1 MKFQYS
7 FVAMSL
13 ALAGC
18 GGGSG
23 GDTSAPT
30 YDVAGTIV
38 SAGTLLDT
46 PVCIDLNQNYVCDST
61 EPSAKTDNA
70 GKFSLTSSDKNV
82 LTSTILAQVDQGSN
96 QTLRLAAPGQNLATG
111 NTVNGVTTLLA
122 GLVIDG
128 KTVAQAEEIVK
139 AQLADAGVSLSGTVM
154 SNAEASELDK
164 LEQNTV
170 VLLAAMQPKQMIK
183 GVALLAQ
190 SLSFQGKSLASDLLS
205 EVEVSAFAE
214 EIVAVAEQTVGSN
227 DTGAVLYFAEGSAD
241 LAEVQ
246 ASYPGQDAEYGFD
259 KEDKQTSTGAGFKF
273 VKLDSQ
279 GAALAADATEWACT
293 MDERTGLVWENKS
306 ADASSVQF
314 KDRLFAFES
323 ETFKPF
329 SKDVELAGCKD
340 AGDEVC
346 TTSQYVEYINKQSLC
361 GITVWRLP
369 TYRETYD
376 LLDFGEQTL
385 FAPNEEYA
393 PHNVYGFNVKYFPQ
407 QTIGS
412 PYLEYGAFW
421 HSDFTFV
428 NTSSQLVD
436 AEVYFPAIISRGVD
450 RGTISLVDI
459 RSSNTSA
466 DADDSYQF
474 PIRLVAVKG
483 Q

>member
-38 SAGTLLDT
+38 SVGTLLDT

-122 GLVIDG
+122 GLVVDG

-139 AQLADAGVSLSGTVM
+139 AQLTDAGVSLSGTVM

-170 VLLAAMQPKQMIK
+170 ALLAVMQPQQMTN

-190 SLSFQGKSLASDLLS
+190 SLSFQGKSLTSDLLS
-205 EVEVSAFAE
+205 EAEVSAFAE
-214 EIVAVAEQTVGSN
+214 EIAAVAEQTVGSN

-241 LAEVQ
+241 VAEVQ

-306 ADASSVQF
+306 TDASSVQF

-323 ETFKPF
+323 ETF
-329 SKDVELAGCKD
+329 KDVELAGCKD

-346 TTSQYVEYINKQSLC
+346 TTSQYVQYINKQSLC
-361 GITVWRLP
+361 GITGWRLP

-385 FAPNEEYA
+385 FAPNDEYA
-393 PHNVYGFNVKYFPQ
+393 KYNVYGFNVKYFPQ

-412 PYLEYGAFW
+412 PYLGYGAFW
-421 HSDFTFV
+421 HSDFKFT
-428 NTSSQLVD
+428 NASSQLID
-436 AEVYFPAIISRGVD
+436 GEIYFPAIVSRGKD
-450 RGTISLVDI
+450 RGTISYVEI

-466 DADDSYQF
+466 GADDSYQF

>member
-46 PVCIDLNQNYVCDST
+46 PVCIDLNQNYVCDTT
-61 EPSAKTDNA
+61 EPSTKTDNA
-70 GKFSLTSSDKNV
+70 GKFSLTSSDKNI
-82 LTSTILAQVDQGSN
+82 LTSTILAQVEQGSN
-96 QTLRLAAPGQNLATG
+96 QTLRLAAPGQHLATG
-111 NTVNGVTTLLA
+111 NTINGVTTLLA
-122 GLVIDG
+122 GLVVDG

-170 VLLAAMQPKQMIK
+170 ALLAAMQPQQMTQ

-227 DTGAVLYFAEGSAD
+227 DTGAVLYFAEGAAD
-241 LAEVQ
+241 VAEVQ

-323 ETFKPF
+323 EAFKPF

-361 GITVWRLP
+361 GITGWRLP

-385 FAPNEEYA
+385 FAPNDEYA
-393 PHNVYGFNVKYFPQ
+393 KYNVYGFNVKYFPQ

-412 PYLEYGAFW
+412 PYLGYGAFW
-421 HSDFTFV
+421 HSDFKFT
-428 NTSSQLVD
+428 NASSQLID
-436 AEVYFPAIISRGVD
+436 GEIYFPAIVSRGKD
-450 RGTISLVDI
+450 RGTISYVEI

-466 DADDSYQF
+466 GADDSYQF

>member
-46 PVCIDLNQNYVCDST
+46 PVCIDLNQNYVCDTT
-61 EPSAKTDNA
+61 EPSTKTDNA
-70 GKFSLTSSDKNV
+70 GKFSLTSSDKNI
-82 LTSTILAQVDQGSN
+82 LTSTILAQVEQGSN

-111 NTVNGVTTLLA
+111 NTINGVTTLLA
-122 GLVIDG
+122 GLVVDG

-170 VLLAAMQPKQMIK
+170 ALLAAMQPQQMTQ

-227 DTGAVLYFAEGSAD
+227 DTGAVLYFAEGAAD
-241 LAEVQ
+241 VAEVQ

-323 ETFKPF
+323 EAFKPF

-361 GITVWRLP
+361 GITGWRLP

-385 FAPNEEYA
+385 FAPNDEYA
-393 PHNVYGFNVKYFPQ
+393 KYNVYGFNVKYFPQ

-412 PYLEYGAFW
+412 PYLGYGAFW
-421 HSDFTFV
+421 HSDFKFT
-428 NTSSQLVD
+428 NASSQLID
-436 AEVYFPAIISRGVD
+436 GEIYFPAIVSRGKD
-450 RGTISLVDI
+450 RGTISYVEI

-466 DADDSYQF
+466 GADDSYQF

>member
-1 MKFQYS
+1 
-7 FVAMSL
+7 
-13 ALAGC
+13 
-18 GGGSG
+18 
-23 GDTSAPT
+23 
-30 YDVAGTIV
+30 
-38 SAGTLLDT
+38 
-46 PVCIDLNQNYVCDST
+46 
-61 EPSAKTDNA
+61 
-70 GKFSLTSSDKNV
+70 
-82 LTSTILAQVDQGSN
+82 
-96 QTLRLAAPGQNLATG
+96 
-111 NTVNGVTTLLA
+111 
-122 GLVIDG
+122 
-128 KTVAQAEEIVK
+128 
-139 AQLADAGVSLSGTVM
+139 VM

-170 VLLAAMQPKQMIK
+170 VLLAAMQPKQMTQ

-190 SLSFQGKSLASDLLS
+190 NLSFQGKSLASDLLS
-205 EVEVSAFAE
+205 EAEVSAFAE

-227 DTGAVLYFAEGSAD
+227 DTGAVLYFAEGAAD
-241 LAEVQ
+241 VAEVQ

-369 TYRETYD
+369 TYHETYD

-385 FAPNEEYA
+385 FAPNDEYA
-393 PHNVYGFNVKYFPQ
+393 KYNVYGFNVKYFPQ

-412 PYLEYGAFW
+412 PYLGYGAFW
-421 HSDFTFV
+421 HSDFKFT
-428 NTSSQLVD
+428 NASSQLID
-436 AEVYFPAIISRGVD
+436 GEIYFPAIVSRGKD
-450 RGTISLVDI
+450 RGTISYVEI

-466 DADDSYQF
+466 GADDSYQF

>member
-46 PVCIDLNQNYVCDST
+46 PVCIDLNQNYVCDTT

-70 GKFSLTSSDKNV
+70 GKFSLTSSDRNV

-122 GLVIDG
+122 GLVVDG

-139 AQLADAGVSLSGTVM
+139 AQLTDAGVSLSGTVM

-170 VLLAAMQPKQMIK
+170 ALLAAMQPQQMTQ

-227 DTGAVLYFAEGSAD
+227 DTGAVLYFAEGAAD
-241 LAEVQ
+241 VAEVQ

-346 TTSQYVEYINKQSLC
+346 TTSQYVQYINKQSLC
-361 GITVWRLP
+361 GITGWRLP

-385 FAPNEEYA
+385 FAPNDEYA
-393 PHNVYGFNVKYFPQ
+393 KYNVYGFNVKYFPQ

-412 PYLEYGAFW
+412 PYLGYGAFGIATL
-421 HSDFTFV
+421 SLRMA
-428 NTSSQLVD
+428 SSQLID
-436 AEVYFPAIISRGVD
+436 GEIYFPAIVSRGKD
-450 RGTISLVDI
+450 RGTISYVEI

-466 DADDSYQF
+466 GADDSYQF

>member
-190 SLSFQGKSLASDLLS
+190 NLSFQGKSLASDLLS
-205 EVEVSAFAE
+205 EAEVSAFAE

-227 DTGAVLYFAEGSAD
+227 DTGAVLYFAEGAAD
-241 LAEVQ
+241 VAEVQ

-279 GAALAADATEWACT
+279 GAALAADATKWACT

-361 GITVWRLP
+361 GINGWRLP

-376 LLDFGEQTL
+376 LLDFGEQTR

>member
-46 PVCIDLNQNYVCDST
+46 PVCIDLNQNYVCDTT

-111 NTVNGVTTLLA
+111 NTVNVVTTLLA

-190 SLSFQGKSLASDLLS
+190 NLSFQGKSLASDLLS
-205 EVEVSAFAE
+205 EAEVSAFAE

-227 DTGAVLYFAEGSAD
+227 DTGAVLYFAEGAAD
-241 LAEVQ
+241 VAEVQ

-279 GAALAADATEWACT
+279 GAALAADATKWACT

-361 GITVWRLP
+361 GINGWRLP

-376 LLDFGEQTL
+376 LLDFGEQTR

>member
-46 PVCIDLNQNYVCDST
+46 PVCIDLNQNYVCDTT
-61 EPSAKTDNA
+61 EPSTKTDNA
-70 GKFSLTSSDKNV
+70 GKFSLTSSDKNI
-82 LTSTILAQVDQGSN
+82 LTSTILAQVEQGSN

-111 NTVNGVTTLLA
+111 NTINGVTTLLA
-122 GLVIDG
+122 GLVVDG

-164 LEQNTV
+164 LEQNTAA
-170 VLLAAMQPKQMIK
+170 LLAAMQPQQMTQ

-227 DTGAVLYFAEGSAD
+227 DTGAVLYFAEGAAD
-241 LAEVQ
+241 VAEVQ

-323 ETFKPF
+323 EAFKPF

-361 GITVWRLP
+361 GITGWRLP

-385 FAPNEEYA
+385 FAPNDEYA
-393 PHNVYGFNVKYFPQ
+393 KYNVYGFNVKYFPQ

-412 PYLEYGAFW
+412 PYLGYGAFW
-421 HSDFTFV
+421 HSDFKFT
-428 NTSSQLVD
+428 NASSQLID
-436 AEVYFPAIISRGVD
+436 GEIYFPAIVSRGKD
-450 RGTISLVDI
+450 RGTISYVEI

-466 DADDSYQF
+466 GADDSYQF

>member
-23 GDTSAPT
+23 GDTSTPT
-30 YDVAGTIV
+30 YNVAGTIV

-46 PVCIDLNQNYVCDST
+46 PVCIDLNQSYVCDTT

-70 GKFSLTSSDKNV
+70 GKFSLTSSDKNI

-122 GLVIDG
+122 GLVVDG

-139 AQLADAGVSLSGTVM
+139 AQLASVGVSLNGSVM

-170 VLLAAMQPKQMIK
+170 ALLAAMQPQQMTK
-183 GVALLAQ
+183 GAALLAQ
-190 SLSFQGKSLASDLLS
+190 SLSFQGKSLVSDLLS
-205 EVEVSAFAE
+205 EAEVSAFAE
-214 EIVAVAEQTVGSN
+214 EIAAVAEQTVGSN
-227 DTGAVLYFAEGSAD
+227 DTGAVLYFAEGAAD
-241 LAEVQ
+241 VAEVQ

-306 ADASSVQF
+306 ADASSIQF

-329 SKDVELAGCKD
+329 SKDVDLAGCKEV
-340 AGDEVC
+340 GDEIC

-361 GITVWRLP
+361 GITGWRLP

-376 LLDFGEQTL
+376 LLDFGEKTL
-385 FAPNEEYA
+385 FAPSTEYE
-393 PHNVYGFNVKYFPQ
+393 PNNVYGFNVKYFPQ
-407 QTIGS
+407 QTLGS
-412 PYLEYGAFW
+412 PYLEKGAFW
-421 HSDFTFV
+421 HDGFRFTE
-428 NTSSQLVD
+428 TSSQLMD
-436 AEVYFPAIISRGVD
+436 GEIYFPAIVSRGAD
-450 RGTISLVDI
+450 RGATSFVEI
-459 RSSNTSA
+459 RSSSTSE
-466 DADDSYQF
+466 DAYDSYQF

>member
-30 YDVAGTIV
+30 YDVAGTLV

-46 PVCIDLNQNYVCDST
+46 PVCIDLNQNYVCDTT
-61 EPSAKTDNA
+61 EPSTKSDNA

-82 LTSTILAQVDQGSN
+82 LTSIILAQVDQGSN

-122 GLVIDG
+122 GLVVDG

-139 AQLADAGVSLSGTVM
+139 AQLTDAGVSLSGTVM

-170 VLLAAMQPKQMIK
+170 ALLAVMQPQQMTK
-183 GVALLAQ
+183 GVALLAH

-205 EVEVSAFAE
+205 EAQVSAFAE
-214 EIVAVAEQTVGSN
+214 EIAAVAEQTVGSN
-227 DTGAVLYFAEGSAD
+227 DTGVVLHFADGAAD
-241 LAEVQ
+241 VAEVQ
-246 ASYPGQDAEYGFD
+246 AAYPGQDAEYGFD

-273 VKLDSQ
+273 VKLDAQ

-346 TTSQYVEYINKQSLC
+346 TTSQYVEHINKQSLC
-361 GITVWRLP
+361 GIAGWRLP

-385 FAPNEEYA
+385 FAPNDEYT
-393 PHNVYGFNVKYFPQ
+393 PYNVYGFNVKYFPQ

>member
-7 FVAMSL
+7 FIAMSL

-38 SAGTLLDT
+38 STGTLLDT

-96 QTLRLAAPGQNLATG
+96 QTLRLVAPGQNLATG

-190 SLSFQGKSLASDLLS
+190 NLSFQGKSLASDLLS
-205 EVEVSAFAE
+205 EAEVSAFAE

-227 DTGAVLYFAEGSAD
+227 DTGAVLYFAEGAAD
-241 LAEVQ
+241 VAEVQ

-361 GITVWRLP
+361 GITGWRLP

>member
-190 SLSFQGKSLASDLLS
+190 NLSFQGKSLASDLLS
-205 EVEVSAFAE
+205 EAEVSAFAE

-227 DTGAVLYFAEGSAD
+227 DTGAVLYFAEGTAD
-241 LAEVQ
+241 VVEVQ

-361 GITVWRLP
+361 GINGWRLP

>member
-38 SAGTLLDT
+38 FSGTLLDT
-46 PVCIDLNQNYVCDST
+46 PVCIDLNQNYVCDTT

-96 QTLRLAAPGQNLATG
+96 QTLRLAAPGKNLATG

-139 AQLADAGVSLSGTVM
+139 AQLTDAGVSLSGTVM
-154 SNAEASELDK
+154 SNAEASGLDK

-170 VLLAAMQPKQMIK
+170 ALLAAMQPQQMIK

-190 SLSFQGKSLASDLLS
+190 SLNFQGKSLVSDFLTKP
-205 EVEVSAFAE
+205 EVTAFAE

-227 DTGAVLYFAEGSAD
+227 DTGAVLHFAEGAAD
-241 LAEVQ
+241 VAEVQ

-279 GAALAADATEWACT
+279 GAALTADAKEWACT

-329 SKDVELAGCKD
+329 SKDVDLAGCKD

-346 TTSQYVEYINKQSLC
+346 TTSQYVEFINKQSLC
-361 GITVWRLP
+361 GITGWRLP

-385 FAPNEEYA
+385 FAPNDEYS

-412 PYLEYGAFW
+412 PYLEHGAFW

-428 NTSSQLVD
+428 NTSSQLID

-474 PIRLVAVKG
+474 PIRLVAAKD

>member
-1 MKFQYS
+1 M
-7 FVAMSL
+7 
-13 ALAGC
+13 
-18 GGGSG
+18 
-23 GDTSAPT
+23 
-30 YDVAGTIV
+30 
-38 SAGTLLDT
+38 
-46 PVCIDLNQNYVCDST
+46 
-61 EPSAKTDNA
+61 
-70 GKFSLTSSDKNV
+70 
-82 LTSTILAQVDQGSN
+82 
-96 QTLRLAAPGQNLATG
+96 
-111 NTVNGVTTLLA
+111 LA
-122 GLVIDG
+122 GLVIEG

-139 AQLADAGVSLSGTVM
+139 AQLTDAGVSLSGTVM
-154 SNAEASELDK
+154 SNAQASELDK

-170 VLLAAMQPKQMIK
+170 ALLAAMQPQQMTK

-205 EVEVSAFAE
+205 EAEVSAFAE
-214 EIVAVAEQTVGSN
+214 EIAAVAEQTVGSN
-227 DTGAVLYFAEGSAD
+227 DTGAVLHFAEGAAD
-241 LAEVQ
+241 VAEVQ

-346 TTSQYVEYINKQSLC
+346 TTSQYVEHINKQSLC
-361 GITVWRLP
+361 GISGWRLP

-385 FAPNEEYA
+385 FAPNDEHKAY
-393 PHNVYGFNVKYFPQ
+393 NVYGFNVKYFPQ

-474 PIRLVAVKG
+474 PIRLVAVKD

>member
-46 PVCIDLNQNYVCDST
+46 PVCIDLNQNYVCDTT

-122 GLVIDG
+122 GLVVDG

-139 AQLADAGVSLSGTVM
+139 AQLTDAGVSLSGTVM

-170 VLLAAMQPKQMIK
+170 ALLAAMQPQQMTK

-205 EVEVSAFAE
+205 EAEVVAFAE
-214 EIVAVAEQTVGSN
+214 EIAAVAEQTVGSN
-227 DTGAVLYFAEGSAD
+227 DTGAVLHFSDGAAD
-241 LAEVQ
+241 VAEVQ
-246 ASYPGQDAEYGFD
+246 AAYPGQDAEYGFD
-259 KEDKQTSTGAGFKF
+259 NEDKQTSTGAGFKF

-279 GAALAADATEWACT
+279 GTALAADATEWACT

-314 KDRLFAFES
+314 KDRTFVYES
-323 ETFKPF
+323 ATFKPYYE
-329 SKDVELAGCKD
+329 DLEVVGCVD
-340 AGDEVC
+340 AADGIC
-346 TTSQYVEYINKQSLC
+346 STSQYVEHINKQSLC
-361 GITVWRLP
+361 GITDWRLP
-369 TYRETYD
+369 TYQEFYDVLDLGETEKD
-376 LLDFGEQTL
+376 ADG
-385 FAPNEEYA
+385 
-393 PHNVYGFNVKYFPQ
+393 NVYGMTTAYFPQ
-407 QTIGS
+407 QGKGS
-412 PYLEYGAFW
+412 PDVESGAIW
-421 HSDFTFV
+421 LSDFTFNNYSTYNYEGALQFAV
-428 NTSSQLVD
+428 I
-436 AEVYFPAIISRGVD
+436 AAKGAD
-450 RGTISLVDI
+450 RGYVSFVEIYSDKVERDTG
-459 RSSNTSA
+459 T
-466 DADDSYQF
+466 SYQF

>member
-46 PVCIDLNQNYVCDST
+46 PVCIDLNQNYVCDTT

-190 SLSFQGKSLASDLLS
+190 NLSFQGKSLASDLLS
-205 EVEVSAFAE
+205 EAEVSAFAE

-227 DTGAVLYFAEGSAD
+227 DTGAVLYFAEGAAD
-241 LAEVQ
+241 VVEVQ

-279 GAALAADATEWACT
+279 GAALAADATKWACT

-361 GITVWRLP
+361 GINGWRLP

-376 LLDFGEQTL
+376 LLDFGEQTR